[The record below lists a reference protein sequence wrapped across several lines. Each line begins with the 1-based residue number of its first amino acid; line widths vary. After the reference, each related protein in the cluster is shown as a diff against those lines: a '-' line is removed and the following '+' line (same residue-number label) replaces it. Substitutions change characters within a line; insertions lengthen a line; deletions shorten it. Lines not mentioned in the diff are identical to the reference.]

1 MSKALIWVRI
11 LTGIGFF
18 RVRGSGPE
26 SGSRKKDKLTNKIQK
41 NKERA
46 WFEELEIIHGG
57 LRKDTDI
64 AAFYTNVK
72 F

>member
-1 MSKALIWVRI
+1 MSKALIWIRI
-11 LTGIGFF
+11 LTGIGLI

-26 SGSRKKDKLTNKIQK
+26 SGSRKKDKTDQHNTK

-46 WFEELEIIHGG
+46 WFEELEIIHFG

-64 AAFYTNVK
+64 AAF
-72 F
+72 

>member
-1 MSKALIWVRI
+1 MDPDPDWIRI
-11 LTGIGFF
+11 N
-18 RVRGSGPE
+18 SGQ
-26 SGSRKKDKLTNKIQK
+26 RIRTRIHFQKDKTDQHNTK
-41 NKERA
+41 NEERA
-46 WFEELEIIHGG
+46 WFEELEIIHFG